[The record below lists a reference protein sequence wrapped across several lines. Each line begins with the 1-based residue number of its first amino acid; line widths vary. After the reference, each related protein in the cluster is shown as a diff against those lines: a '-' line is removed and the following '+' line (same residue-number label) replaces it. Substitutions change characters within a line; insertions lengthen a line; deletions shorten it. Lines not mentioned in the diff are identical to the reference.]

1 MTGAIFLFELKFW
14 FKNPATYLYACIFF
28 LLGFFSVAGAAG
40 LFQEDISHQIK
51 LANSRLAIYELSNLA
66 FKLMLFVIPS
76 IIGLSVSREFQYKVH
91 SLLYSFPLS
100 RSSFLSAKFSVAF
113 CILSLIWACFISGS
127 MLGALVP
134 GLQPDLI
141 QPVEWEPYFKLL
153 MVYLLPNTLLVSL
166 MVFLINILSR
176 NQFSG
181 FVLVFLFM
189 IIREIGLRLSADIDP
204 GSLALVFE
212 PFAESATSFN
222 TRNWTLA
229 EQNSFPVP
237 LSSDVILNRIVYL
250 SICGLMA
257 VLSYQQFHF
266 RQDVETILPGF
277 IKKKSLRV
285 HINNEKIGH
294 TIFPQFELGSGFIFS
309 LQQIWK
315 LSSYELKSILKRKA
329 FLLVLLFGG
338 IWGFVLQSQINTPYG
353 IKVWPLTWV
362 MLAFPVLF
370 FKLFIAF
377 VSFFYAGIIIH
388 KPKLAGMYCLID
400 VTPVKNQVL
409 MAGKIL
415 ALIKLQMLILSSLLI
430 SGVLVQIVNTY
441 YDFEIHHYLFDLYC
455 IHLPEIIIWGIAAF
469 FIQSIFSNTWLG
481 LFILALLFFG
491 VSELPLIGIDQL
503 IFRFNQNPDPG
514 FYLHYSDLSGYSH
527 SIKTYF
533 IYKLYWLIFSG
544 ILMMIALLGWKR
556 GLIFSWTEHF
566 NNVRIRLQSLPVFII
581 LFLFSGMI
589 SLGIWIHFQEKIT
602 PVPSLEKLEIME
614 KESDNK
620 WFHLES
626 LPQPRIIDVVVK
638 MDIYPEEHKF
648 ISYGQ
653 YLLVNRSEVLID
665 SICVRTSHEVL
676 TDFYLDKPN
685 SIILKDTEAR
695 FNILKLDCPLFPG
708 DSLMLHF
715 SLKSIANTL
724 FNKNNQVEKNGTYIT
739 SMIYPTIGYR
749 TARLDRKAN
758 EAGARDNHYRSFD
771 SDYISLDLLLS
782 TSKDQ
787 IALAPGYLTESYS
800 ENGRNYFKYVSK
812 SPVTNDFAFIS
823 GKFKLHKETWKGTE
837 LEIYYDSE
845 HTFNLD
851 HMILGLKKTLDYQ
864 DTNLSPYQHGHIRI
878 VEFSRSLG
886 GFAQSFA
893 NFMPFSEISFVM
905 NIQAPNKKGL
915 NLPFLGA
922 SHELAHQWWGMQAIP
937 ADVEGYKMITEGL
950 AEYTS
955 LMVLKKEYGPE
966 KALEFQKK
974 TLQTYLSG
982 SRNMESTE
990 PALMYNQGNEHAFI
1004 PYQKGMLAFNGMAGM
1019 IGENCLNEALKS
1031 YLQNVKGKGAPY
1043 STPSDFI
1050 EHIRMFTPDSMLYL
1064 IHDMFE
1070 SVSFYDNSID
1080 SVLVDSVSDGTFE
1093 LNIYFSIQKYSL
1105 NEKGEKQF
1113 FKDLDVIDKSPAQTD
1128 LFLQDYIQLG
1138 IFNSSTYDD
1147 PLYSSLIK
1155 VTSRYNHI
1163 RIKVAERPHRI
1174 ELDPWMYLIDL
1185 NSKDNVYRIAEFKFH
1200 EN

>member
-1 MTGAIFLFELKFW
+1 MTGTIFLFELKFW
-14 FKNPATYLYACIFF
+14 LKNPATYLYACIFF
-28 LLGFFSVAGAAG
+28 LLAFFSVAGAAG

-51 LANSRLAIYELSNLA
+51 VANAPLAIYVLSNLA

-76 IIGLSVSREFQYKVH
+76 IIGSSVSREFQHQVH
-91 SLLYSFPLS
+91 SLLYSFPLY
-100 RSSFLSAKFSVAF
+100 RGSFLTAKFSAAF
-113 CILSLIWACFISGS
+113 CILSLFWICLISGS

-181 FVLVFLFM
+181 FVLVILLM

-204 GSLALVFE
+204 GTLALVFE
-212 PFAESATSFN
+212 PFAESATSFI

-257 VLSYQQFHF
+257 VLSYQHFHF
-266 RQDVETILPGF
+266 HQDVKSISQVL
-277 IKKKSLRV
+277 IKRKNSLNSIKQEQKK
-285 HINNEKIGH
+285 H
-294 TIFPQFELGSGFIFS
+294 TIFPQFEYGSGLIFS

-315 LSSYELKSILKRKA
+315 LSSYELKSILKSKA
-329 FLLVLLFGG
+329 FLLVLLFGC
-338 IWGFVLQSQINTPYG
+338 ILGFVLQSQINTPYG

-362 MLAFPVLF
+362 MLVFPVLF

-377 VSFFYAGIIIH
+377 VSFFYAGIIIN
-388 KPKLAGMYCLID
+388 KPRLEGMFCLID
-400 VTPVKNQVL
+400 VTPVKNRVL
-409 MAGKIL
+409 IAGKVL
-415 ALIKLQMLILSSLLI
+415 ALIKLQILILSSLMI
-430 SGVLVQIVNTY
+430 SGVTVQIVNTY

-455 IHLPEIIIWGIAAF
+455 IHLPEMIIWGIAAI
-469 FIQSIFSNTWLG
+469 FIQSIFSNTWFG

-491 VSELPLIGIDQL
+491 VAELTLIGIEQF

-514 FYLHYSDLSGYSH
+514 FYLQYSDLSGYSH
-527 SIKTYF
+527 SLKAYF

-544 ILMMIALLGWKR
+544 ILMMLALLSWKR
-556 GLIFSWTEHF
+556 GRIFAGTEHLK
-566 NNVRIRLQSLPVFII
+566 NIRIRLQRRPAFIL
-581 LFLFSGMI
+581 LFLCAGFL
-589 SLGIWIHFQEKIT
+589 SLGIWINFQEGIT
-602 PVPSLEKLEIME
+602 LVPFGEKLEIME
-614 KESDNK
+614 KESDKK
-620 WFHLES
+620 WSHLES
-626 LPQPRIIDVVVK
+626 LPQPRIIDVMVK
-638 MDIYPEEHKF
+638 MDIFPEEHRF
-648 ISYGQ
+648 QSSGH

-665 SICVRTSHEVL
+665 SILIRTSHEVL
-676 TDFYLDKPN
+676 TDFSVDKPY
-685 SIILKDTEAR
+685 SIILKDTVAR
-695 FNILKLDCPLFPG
+695 LNVLKLDCPLYPG
-708 DSLMLHF
+708 DSLILHF

-724 FNKNNQVEKNGTYIT
+724 FHKNNQVEKNGTYFT
-739 SMIYPTIGYR
+739 SLIYPTIGYR
-749 TARLDRKAN
+749 TARMDRKAN
-758 EAGARDNHYRSFD
+758 ETGARDNHYRSFD

-787 IALAPGYLTESYS
+787 LALAPGYLTESYS

-812 SPVTNDFAFIS
+812 SPVTNDYAIVS
-823 GKFKLHKETWKGTE
+823 GTFKLHKEKWKGTE

-845 HTFNLD
+845 HSYNLD

-864 DTNLSPYQHGHIRI
+864 DTHLSPYQHEHIRI

-974 TLQTYLSG
+974 ALQTYLAG

-1043 STPSDFI
+1043 STTSDFI
-1050 EHIRMFTPDSMLYL
+1050 EHLLLFTPDSMRYL
-1064 IHDMFE
+1064 IHDMYE
-1070 SVSFYDNSID
+1070 SVVFYDNSID
-1080 SVLVDSVSDGTFE
+1080 SVVVDSVSDGTFE

-1113 FKDLDVIDKSPAQTD
+1113 FKDFDVIDKSPAQPD
-1128 LFLQDYIQLG
+1128 LLLQDYIPLG
-1138 IFNSSTYDD
+1138 IFKSSTYDD
-1147 PLYSSLIK
+1147 PLYLSLIK

-1163 RIKVAERPHRI
+1163 RIKVAEIPHRI
-1174 ELDPWMYLIDL
+1174 ELDPRMYLIDI
-1185 NSKDNVYRIAEFKFH
+1185 NSKDNAFRMAEFKFH